1 MESNDKFSTVH
12 EEFFGNIVGSIVQTI
27 RKITPRQ
34 TLEFV
39 AEWSIPNPTP
49 ATPNNWVNV
58 NNRLL
63 KYG

>member
-12 EEFFGNIVGSIVQTI
+12 EEFFGNIVGSIIQTI

-49 ATPNNWVNV
+49 ATPNN
-58 NNRLL
+58 
-63 KYG
+63 